1 MAHSPATTHMR
12 ILCLSLFTIGLL
24 TLGPQSIATA
34 QPVISSSN
42 GILNASGYQA
52 MLAPDT
58 VFVIFGSGLG
68 PSTLQTAA
76 GPNYPN
82 SLGGTSITFT
92 PNTGGTAVNA
102 RMVYAVATQ
111 VAGILPSSITPG
123 TYAVSVTYN
132 MQASAAQNVT
142 VVARSL
148 GIATSNSSG
157 TGAAQATIGNVNNGL
172 SLDRMAGGSVSFGG
186 YNWTLSP
193 AHPGDEVV
201 LWGTGGGADPAND
214 TGGTSGDQTAAG
226 NFTVSVDGTT
236 IVPLYS
242 GTSSGYP
249 GLWQVNFVLPS
260 TIAADCFAS
269 VTVSGGGQTS
279 NAVTL
284 AIAAPGQTSCNPD
297 IPASTLAKLDSGT
310 GTITMAG
317 LVIGQNVVNG
327 ATSYEIGG
335 VINQYTVAEFLIP
348 YGGGKIGMCNVLN
361 ETYAAGSKEPSAP
374 DMQLD
379 AGATLS
385 LAGPNGSQT
394 LTKVEGLLYSAT
406 LSSVVESGTYTLS
419 GTGGPDVGPF
429 TVSATFPNS
438 FAVTNS
444 SSLNAINRSQPL
456 TVSWTGSGFDTVQI
470 SINTTTESSTTVHGL
485 VLNCAVPASAGS
497 YTIPAAALALLNP
510 TAAAQVGIAAETT
523 KGFEL
528 SAESTTEPNTV
539 IPLVRGGLV
548 DFGGFGS
555 YIEYILTG
563 VSVQ

>member
-1 MAHSPATTHMR
+1 MR
-12 ILCLSLFTIGLL
+12 LLRFALLTIGVA
-24 TLGPQSIATA
+24 TLATA

-42 GILNASGYQA
+42 GIVNASGYQPL
-52 MLAPDT
+52 LAPDT

-68 PSTLQTAA
+68 PSTLQAAA

-92 PNTGGTAVNA
+92 PTSGGTAVTA
-102 RMVYAVATQ
+102 RVVYTVATQ

-123 TYAVSVTYN
+123 TYAVSVTYQ
-132 MQASAAQNVT
+132 MQTSPPQNVT

-157 TGAAQATIGNVNNGL
+157 TGAAQATIGNVNKGI
-172 SLDRMAGGSVSFGG
+172 SLDRMSAGTVSFGG

-226 NFTVSVDGTT
+226 NFTVNVDGTS

-249 GLWQVNFVLPS
+249 GLWQVNFALPS

-269 VTVSGGGQTS
+269 VTVTGGGQTS
-279 NAVTL
+279 NVVTL
-284 AIAAPGQTSCNPD
+284 AIAAPGQTSCNTG
-297 IPASTLAKLDSGT
+297 IPASTLATLDSGT

-361 ETYAAGSKEPSAP
+361 ETYAVGSKEPSAP
-374 DMQLD
+374 DKQLD
-379 AGATLS
+379 AGATLT
-385 LAGPNGSQT
+385 LTGPTGSET
-394 LTKVEGLLYSAT
+394 LTKVEGLLYSGT
-406 LSSVVESGTYTLS
+406 LRSVSNGGTYMLS

-429 TVSATFPNS
+429 TLSATFPNS
-438 FAVTNS
+438 FIVTNS
-444 SSLNAINRSQPL
+444 SSLMAISRSQPL

-497 YTIPAAALALLNP
+497 YTIPAAALAFLTP

-523 KGFEL
+523 HGFAL

-539 IPLVRGGLV
+539 IPLVSGGLV

-555 YIEYILTG
+555 YIEYLLTA